1 MTERNPRIG
10 GARSG
15 EPRIGASKTGGS
27 KTGAS
32 KIGGSKAGGSKT
44 GGSKTGGLKAGES
57 KIGGWKAAEPGGK
70 GGAKSGRRASKTEAT
85 RRQLIDAAFLVVGE
99 YGFADTT
106 IARITSR
113 ARVAQGTFYN
123 YFTSQQD
130 LFEQLLPS
138 LGQALIEHLQARSGD
153 AADVAQFQ
161 RNCLTGFI
169 DFIRESSVFY
179 RILIEAEVYVPKA
192 HRRYLVDITN
202 WHRRALRRFLAEGAI
217 EGFDERQLEVVAYA
231 IVATHHYLL
240 MRYAHW
246 SGETTRLPHWVVEA
260 QQRLLLG
267 GLLGGALATTL
278 GSTSGGTGAKAG
290 KAAGRRRSVVAGAD
304 GSDAAPDAVPDV
316 AHFDTVKF
324 APRIDGPRPYLEHAA
339 FTSQL
344 NCRTRLLDN
353 GGAVIELELD
363 RSHLSTRGTAS
374 GGLITAVAEAA
385 AITALCHDR
394 RDTVTVE
401 SVAFGSNLVRAIT
414 DGTMVAVAMPEN
426 AGRNIRFVHVRITQ
440 DTPDGELIATVQ
452 ITFRVLWD

>member
-10 GARSG
+10 GARGG
-15 EPRIGASKTGGS
+15 EPRIGASRTGGSKIGASKTGGS
-27 KTGAS
+27 K
-32 KIGGSKAGGSKT
+32 AGRAKT
-44 GGSKTGGLKAGES
+44 GGSKTGES
-57 KIGGWKAAEPGGK
+57 KIGAWKAAGAGGK

-217 EGFDERQLEVVAYA
+217 EGFDERQLEVVAYS

-267 GLLGGALATTL
+267 GLLGGMSSGTL
-278 GSTSGGTGAKAG
+278 GGAGAKAA
-290 KAAGRRRSVVAGAD
+290 KAAGRRRSAAAVAAVAD
-304 GSDAAPDAVPDV
+304 RSDAAADTVPDV

>member
-1 MTERNPRIG
+1 MTERNPGSG
-10 GARSG
+10 GR
-15 EPRIGASKTGGS
+15 GA
-27 KTGAS
+27 
-32 KIGGSKAGGSKT
+32 
-44 GGSKTGGLKAGES
+44 
-57 KIGGWKAAEPGGK
+57 GGK
-70 GGAKSGRRASKTEAT
+70 GSAGKDVAGRGTGGKSSGGRSAVARGTGGRAATGKRAGRRATKTEAT
-85 RRQLIDAAFLVVGE
+85 RRHLIDAAFQVVGE

-130 LFEQLLPS
+130 LFEKLLPS
-138 LGQALIEHLQARSGD
+138 LGQALIGHLQTRVAG
-153 AADVAQFQ
+153 AADLAQFQ

-192 HRRYLVDITN
+192 HRRYLVDITS
-202 WHRRALRRFLAEGAI
+202 WHRQALRQFMADGVFA
-217 EGFDERQLEVVAYA
+217 GFDERQLEVVAYS

-246 SGETTRLPHWVVEA
+246 SNETTRLPHWVVDT

-267 GLLGGALATTL
+267 GLLGTQ
-278 GSTSGGTGAKAG
+278 GGRSPRLS
-290 KAAGRRRSVVAGAD
+290 GRRAAAAAAATAIAE
-304 GSDAAPDAVPDV
+304 GSDV

-324 APRIDGPRPYLEHAA
+324 APRIDGPRPYLEHGA

-353 GGAVIELELD
+353 GGAMIELELD

-401 SVAFGSNLVRAIT
+401 SVAFGSTLVRAIT

-426 AGRNIRFVHVRITQ
+426 AGRNVRFVHVRVTQ